1 MVLKIPRKQ
10 YVELY
15 GPTKGDR
22 IRLGDTDLIVEIEK
36 DLLVY
41 GDELVFGGGKSIRD
55 GMGQASGVTS
65 KSSLDLVITNTILI
79 DPLLGI
85 IKTDIGIKDGMVLA
99 VGKAGN
105 PNVMDGVHDNLIVS
119 ANTEVISGEHTICT
133 PGTIDTHIHFI
144 SPQQIVEAICSGT
157 TTMIGGGTGPSEG
170 TKATTCSPGPWNIHR
185 KIGRA
190 SCRERV

>member
-85 IKTDIGIKDGMVLA
+85 IKTDIGIKDGMVFA

-105 PNVMDGVHDNLIVS
+105 PHVMDGVDDNLIVS
-119 ANTEVISGEHTICT
+119 ENTEVIS
-133 PGTIDTHIHFI
+133 
-144 SPQQIVEAICSGT
+144 
-157 TTMIGGGTGPSEG
+157 
-170 TKATTCSPGPWNIHR
+170 
-185 KIGRA
+185 
-190 SCRERV
+190 